1 MLEGA
6 NSFLVSIVVPV
17 YNVEKFIEE
26 CLNSVLA
33 QTYQSYEIV
42 LVNDGSTD
50 NSLEICCKFQKQDS
64 RVKVFSK
71 VNGGLSSARNYGIT
85 KSTGE
90 YIIFLDPDDY
100 WINPAALEQLVKVAN
115 ETKCDIVRGEFKE
128 VDQRGEDLLVR
139 KIPER
144 LYKISGKICS
154 SIEFLHG
161 PISTGNFV
169 WLFLIKKKTLDECV
183 FNEEQKYQEDIEF
196 NIRYFAV
203 ARRCVYIPLI
213 FYAYRKRDN
222 SLTSTLSIKNL
233 KYSFLLGD
241 VFYEY
246 SKKTNDKDISIHY
259 LRNAIMMYYWTIET
273 ISYSPLYQQRNVIIN
288 QLGLVKRKNKTLEWI
303 KESNEYFPLLILFSP
318 NVVIDFFRM
327 KNSIIKYY
335 AQCKKKIKKLCGML

>member
-100 WINPAALEQLVKVAN
+100 WINPTALEQLVKVAN
-115 ETKCDIVRGEFKE
+115 ETKCDVVRGEFKE

-144 LYKISGKICS
+144 L
-154 SIEFLHG
+154 
-161 PISTGNFV
+161 
-169 WLFLIKKKTLDECV
+169 
-183 FNEEQKYQEDIEF
+183 
-196 NIRYFAV
+196 
-203 ARRCVYIPLI
+203 
-213 FYAYRKRDN
+213 
-222 SLTSTLSIKNL
+222 
-233 KYSFLLGD
+233 
-241 VFYEY
+241 
-246 SKKTNDKDISIHY
+246 
-259 LRNAIMMYYWTIET
+259 
-273 ISYSPLYQQRNVIIN
+273 
-288 QLGLVKRKNKTLEWI
+288 
-303 KESNEYFPLLILFSP
+303 
-318 NVVIDFFRM
+318 
-327 KNSIIKYY
+327 
-335 AQCKKKIKKLCGML
+335 

>member
-100 WINPAALEQLVKVAN
+100 WINPTALEQLVKVAN
-115 ETKCDIVRGEFKE
+115 ETKCDVVRGEFKE

-139 KIPER
+139 KIPKR

-169 WLFLIKKKTLDECV
+169 WLFLIKKKTLDECI

-259 LRNAIMMYYWTIET
+259 LRNAIMMYYWTIAT
-273 ISYSPLYQQRNVIIN
+273 ISLSPLYQQRNIIID
-288 QLGLVKRKNKTLEWI
+288 QLGLVERKNKTLKWI
-303 KESNEYFPLLILFSP
+303 KESNGHFPLLIRFSP
-318 NVVIDFFRM
+318 HVVIEAFRM
-327 KNSIIKYY
+327 KNTILKCYV
-335 AQCKKKIKKLCGML
+335 QCKKKIMELCGML

>member
-100 WINPAALEQLVKVAN
+100 WINPTALEQLVKVAN

-196 NIRYFAV
+196 NIKYFAV

-273 ISYSPLYQQRNVIIN
+273 ISYSPLYQQRNNIIN
-288 QLGLVKRKNKTLEWI
+288 QLELVKRKNKTLEWI
-303 KESNEYFPLLILFSP
+303 KESNEYFPLLIRFSP

-335 AQCKKKIKKLCGML
+335 AHCKKKIKKLCGTL

>member
-1 MLEGA
+1 MLGRM
-6 NSFLVSIVVPV
+6 NNILVSVIVPV
-17 YNVEKFIEE
+17 YNVECYLEN
-26 CLNSVLA
+26 CLNSVLE
-33 QTYQSYEIV
+33 QTFKNYEVVI
-42 LVNDGSTD
+42 VNDGSTD
-50 NSLEICCKFQKQDS
+50 NSLEVCCLFQKQDS
-64 RVKVFSK
+64 RIKVFSK
-71 VNGGLSSARNYGIT
+71 PNGGLSSARNYGIT
-85 KSTGE
+85 KSKGD
-90 YIIFLDPDDY
+90 YVIFLDPDDY
-100 WINPAALEQLVKVAN
+100 WINPEALEELVKIAVC
-115 ETKCDIVRGEFKE
+115 TDCDIVRGEYRE
-128 VDQRGEDLLVR
+128 VNLNGEELY
-139 KIPER
+139 KKHIPSR
-144 LYKISGKICS
+144 LYKIAGKICS
-154 SIEFLHG
+154 SLEFLNG

-169 WLFLIKKKTLDECV
+169 WLFLIKKKTLDECI

-273 ISYSPLYQQRNVIIN
+273 ISYSPLYQQRNNIIN
-288 QLGLVKRKNKTLEWI
+288 QLELVKRKNKTLEWI

-327 KNSIIKYY
+327 KNSIIRYY